1 MVFLVKTL
9 LLLLQRGTSFR
20 PAVPGYFHPGQ
31 ILLDLI
37 RKVAPKLFV
46 NKSVIPTG
54 VIGHYIIQ
62 LQVKMVILVQ
72 TLLLLRGKL
81 FMMKFHQDHRS
92 DSILRRLLDL
102 RVQG

>member
-1 MVFLVKTL
+1 MVFLVKTLL

-20 PAVPGYFHPGQ
+20 PPGYFHPGQ
-31 ILLDLI
+31 ILIDLI

-54 VIGHYIIQ
+54 VIGRDMLQ

-81 FMMKFHQDHRS
+81 FMMKFYQDHRS